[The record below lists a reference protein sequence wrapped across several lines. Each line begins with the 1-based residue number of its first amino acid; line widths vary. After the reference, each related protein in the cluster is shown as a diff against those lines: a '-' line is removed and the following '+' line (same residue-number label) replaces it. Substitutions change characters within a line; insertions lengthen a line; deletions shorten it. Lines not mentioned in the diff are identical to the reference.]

1 MIDIER
7 LYARQNG
14 KVIGKIEAILIFFDD
29 LEKSDIKKRLREVLK
44 SDKKFDKKMKEMREN
59 L

>member
-1 MIDIER
+1 MIDIGR

-44 SDKKFDKKMKEMREN
+44 SDKKFDKKMKEMRET